1 MNLSAGVYD
10 DVTFF
15 IEGQADIP
23 NDAFYYKELSADEPL
38 ADAKKWIK
46 TTLKVNET
54 SDDVDIDVWTIDG
67 GVETLWEV
75 AQDLSAAKP
84 SAGFIMSTVLPGGFI
99 VPFETVE
106 KDAERKYVGYGNDWR
121 QTHQSLRAISGSVM
135 RWFTRGTGL
144 SRKFD
149 LQPAVEVAVNLS
161 GEDIEQSGI
170 RGRIDSKGLEVKKI
184 YPMND
189 EDTSILTPG
198 DAQVY
203 IISNE

>member
-1 MNLSAGVYD
+1 MPSLKELAAGGNNTDAQAKVTELMNFAATKDIKMLFSIDAAEVDELTDEGWRLNVAGPYPADGYILRNADDVTFGMNLSLGVYD

-84 SAGFIMSTVLPGGFI
+84 RSVL
-99 VPFETVE
+99 
-106 KDAERKYVGYGNDWR
+106 
-121 QTHQSLRAISGSVM
+121 
-135 RWFTRGTGL
+135 
-144 SRKFD
+144 
-149 LQPAVEVAVNLS
+149 
-161 GEDIEQSGI
+161 
-170 RGRIDSKGLEVKKI
+170 KI
-184 YPMND
+184 
-189 EDTSILTPG
+189 
-198 DAQVY
+198 
-203 IISNE
+203 